1 MNAPNPDS
9 IARLIGGDNGCPMVW
24 LRSLIAVALAL
35 LVTVTS
41 QEMAILRGQTGAVG
55 TAVLCIGEVAVE
67 VAVDADGKPVGPRHI
82 CPDCAL
88 NVIVALATPDL
99 PQRVVIGRALTLLPV
114 HDIHAAEAQ
123 RLIPSARGP
132 PVIA

>member
-1 MNAPNPDS
+1 
-9 IARLIGGDNGCPMVW
+9 MVW
-24 LRSLIAVALAL
+24 LRSLIAIALAL

-55 TAVLCIGEVAVE
+55 TTVLCIGEVAVE

-99 PQRVVIGRALTLLPV
+99 PQRIVIGRALTLLPV

-132 PVIA
+132 PVIV